1 MPNVIEILPLSQ
13 DSVQNHSGWICCPN
27 ELTNPNEY
35 EGVVKL
41 KINRRDSWM
50 GASPSSGGEQAG
62 CQRVAALPPQQGDG
76 ACGLHCI
83 FHPLMRITTITLVQ
97 SKAG

>member
-1 MPNVIEILPLSQ
+1 MDLLS
-13 DSVQNHSGWICCPN
+13 
-27 ELTNPNEY
+27 ELANPNEY
-35 EGVVKL
+35 ERVVKL

-83 FHPLMRITTITLVQ
+83 FHPLMRITMITLVQ
-97 SKAG
+97 SNAASEDPPKLRVTLSVVTSVAF

>member
-1 MPNVIEILPLSQ
+1 
-13 DSVQNHSGWICCPN
+13 
-27 ELTNPNEY
+27 
-35 EGVVKL
+35 
-41 KINRRDSWM
+41 M

-97 SKAG
+97 SKAGSEDPPKIAKTLSLQLRGTLSVVTSVAF